1 MTAFLEIYLSS
12 FWAWSGITMGAT
24 FVLTAFAGVVA
35 SFRSG
40 K

>member
-12 FWAWSGITMGAT
+12 YWAWSGITIGAAT
-24 FVLTAFAGVVA
+24 VLGSITATLDAW
-35 SFRSG
+35 R